1 MLPDDVLLA
10 IFYFCADEDSEQDT
24 KNDIEAWQSLVHVS
38 QRWRSVVF
46 GSPCHLN
53 LRLVCTEKT
62 HVRDTLCI
70 WPPLSLVIQSEA
82 SLTKDVD
89 NIIAVFELRDRVDRI
104 ELFEVNS
111 SPLEMILAAM
121 QKPFPELLFMRL
133 ESDDKTVPVLP
144 DSLLGG
150 SAPRLG
156 YLWLDG
162 IPFPGLPKLLLSST
176 HLYNLILLDIPHSG
190 YISPEAIVTALS
202 SLTDLESLALEF
214 QSPLSHPGRASRRP
228 PPPTRTV
235 LPVLVY
241 FSFKGVYEYLDDL
254 VARIDAPQVNLY
266 ITFFNDI
273 VFDAPQ
279 LIQFIGRT
287 PSLESLKN
295 AHVVFGDG
303 HVTVKSSQTSDYG
316 IYGSL
321 TIKISCRELD
331 WQVSSLEQVYT
342 SCLPPLSALEDLLIY
357 KTRDWLPDRQD
368 NTENMLWLELL
379 HQFTAVKHLYLSK
392 EFAPR
397 IVPALQEL
405 VGARTTEVL
414 PALQNIFLEELQSSG
429 PIQEGIGRFVG
440 ARRLSGHPMTV
451 SLWEREPESDYLR
464 EVYD

>member
-46 GSPCHLN
+46 GSPCRLN

-62 HVRDTLCI
+62 HVRDKLCI

-133 ESDDKTVPVLP
+133 ES
-144 DSLLGG
+144 
-150 SAPRLG
+150 
-156 YLWLDG
+156 
-162 IPFPGLPKLLLSST
+162 KLLLSST
-176 HLYNLILLDIPHSG
+176 HLYNLILLNIPHSG

-279 LIQFIGRT
+279 PIQFIGRT